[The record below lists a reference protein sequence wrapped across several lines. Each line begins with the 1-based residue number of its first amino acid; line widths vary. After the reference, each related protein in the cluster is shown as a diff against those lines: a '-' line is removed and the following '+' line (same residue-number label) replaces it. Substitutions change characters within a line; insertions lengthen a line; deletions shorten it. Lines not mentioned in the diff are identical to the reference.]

1 MAAASSE
8 STRDV
13 VALQQALEAAQEKI
27 AELED
32 KLESAERVQQ
42 AGTVLL
48 IAALVHRLG
57 DEVVLAND
65 EMGAITGELQS
76 YETFGGR
83 VFKLV
88 PGDEESADEDD
99 EEVEPVSHDD

>member
-1 MAAASSE
+1 MAATSSE
-8 STRDV
+8 SSRDV
-13 VALQQALEAAQEKI
+13 ASLQQALEAAQEKI
-27 AELED
+27 AELQE

-57 DEVVLAND
+57 DEVVLSND
-65 EMGAITGELQS
+65 EMGGITGELQS

-83 VFKLV
+83 VFRLV
-88 PGDEESADEDD
+88 PADEAASDD
-99 EEVEPVSHDD
+99 EVVEIPSRDD